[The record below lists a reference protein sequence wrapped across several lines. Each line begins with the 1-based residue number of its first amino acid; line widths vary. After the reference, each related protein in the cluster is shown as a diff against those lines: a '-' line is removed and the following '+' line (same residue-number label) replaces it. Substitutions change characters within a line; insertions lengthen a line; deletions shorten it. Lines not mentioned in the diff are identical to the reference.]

1 MALPLFNQFDMGRK
15 KIQLKKTDYSK
26 ISRLASRGVNEVDIV
41 KALGIS
47 YPVWLRIKEEDEQAL
62 QALEEARRK
71 EEAELVGVLYEAA
84 IKNKNL
90 TAAMFLLKA
99 RHGYKEGAE
108 QVNASQVNV
117 KITVPQSMNPDEYKK
132 LVEVNGN

>member
-1 MALPLFNQFDMGRK
+1 MGRK

-26 ISRLASRGVNEVDIV
+26 ISRLASRGVNETDIV

-47 YPVWLRIKEEDEQAL
+47 YPAWLRIKDEDEKARQAL
-62 QALEEARRK
+62 DEARRK

-84 IKNKNL
+84 VNEKNL

-108 QVNASQVNV
+108 RVQANQVNV
-117 KITVPQSMNPDEYKK
+117 KITLPGAKDPVQYLK
-132 LVEVNGN
+132 EVGNE